1 MDWRI
6 FTIIPVP
13 MLMWLWFQLVR
24 NEAIPVPLP
33 RNTIREMLKL
43 ANAKKDDVVYDLGSG
58 DGRVVIIAAKEFGA
72 KSVGIERNRLLFWL
86 SHWLVNREKSRNRM
100 RIIKNDLFK
109 EDIRDAT
116 IVVIYLSHKLTQ
128 QLKMKFRK
136 ELKKGTRIVS
146 ASHQIDGWKIIR
158 RIKTGHFYSYLYVVH

>member
-1 MDWRI
+1 
-6 FTIIPVP
+6 
-13 MLMWLWFQLVR
+13 
-24 NEAIPVPLP
+24 
-33 RNTIREMLKL
+33 
-43 ANAKKDDVVYDLGSG
+43 
-58 DGRVVIIAAKEFGA
+58 
-72 KSVGIERNRLLFWL
+72 
-86 SHWLVNREKSRNRM
+86 M